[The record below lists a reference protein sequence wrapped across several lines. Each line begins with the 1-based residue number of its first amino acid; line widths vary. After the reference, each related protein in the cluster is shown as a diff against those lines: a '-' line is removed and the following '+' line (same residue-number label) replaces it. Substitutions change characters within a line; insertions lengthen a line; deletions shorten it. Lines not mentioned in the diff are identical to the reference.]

1 MGFASFVAGD
11 IAKDNFERAIAR
23 THASRKVIFKTSLI
37 TRMKMNK
44 SNKVKMNKFKI
55 LSVALATVSGM
66 NAQDIDQAK
75 KAIDAEQFENAK
87 STLKSI
93 IKSDPSEGKAYFL
106 LGNVYLAQKA

>member
-1 MGFASFVAGD
+1 
-11 IAKDNFERAIAR
+11 
-23 THASRKVIFKTSLI
+23 
-37 TRMKMNK
+37 MNK

-55 LSVALATVSGM
+55 LSVAFLATVSGM

-106 LGNVYLAQKA
+106 

>member
-1 MGFASFVAGD
+1 
-11 IAKDNFERAIAR
+11 
-23 THASRKVIFKTSLI
+23 
-37 TRMKMNK
+37 
-44 SNKVKMNKFKI
+44 
-55 LSVALATVSGM
+55 M

-106 LGNVYLAQKA
+106 

>member
-1 MGFASFVAGD
+1 
-11 IAKDNFERAIAR
+11 
-23 THASRKVIFKTSLI
+23 
-37 TRMKMNK
+37 MKMNK

-55 LSVALATVSGM
+55 LSVAFLATVSGM

-106 LGNVYLAQKA
+106 

>member
-1 MGFASFVAGD
+1 
-11 IAKDNFERAIAR
+11 
-23 THASRKVIFKTSLI
+23 
-37 TRMKMNK
+37 MKMNK

-55 LSVALATVSGM
+55 LSVAFLATVSGM

-106 LGNVYLAQKA
+106 LGNVYLAQVADSAKMTYQKV

>member
-1 MGFASFVAGD
+1 M
-11 IAKDNFERAIAR
+11 KAIAVR
-23 THASRKVIFKTSLI
+23 MPPRKVIFKTSLI

-55 LSVALATVSGM
+55 LSVAFLATVSGM

-106 LGNVYLAQKA
+106 LGNVFFKR